1 MKARFCV
8 SYDRLGLVA
17 VTDDRQGSVA
27 STCKGLFLPH
37 TMYVHR
43 GSAVALLH
51 VIFTLG
57 PGRWKNCVWNIASL
71 MAEGGKKT
79 VKNVLAIKSSGK
91 GHMSVPSA
99 YGQLKQVTWPLL
111 SLIGWAYKNLFMGGN
126 PDSSVNCVNIHH
138 VNLIKFI
145 LWAITILSA
154 KYKVRFQV
162 LCIN

>member
-1 MKARFCV
+1 MTAKAPWPPPAKVYFFLTLCMSIVGRQWRCSMSSSLWDLADGRTVCGTLPV
-8 SYDRLGLVA
+8 SWQR
-17 VTDDRQGSVA
+17 
-27 STCKGLFLPH
+27 
-37 TMYVHR
+37 
-43 GSAVALLH
+43 
-51 VIFTLG
+51 
-57 PGRWKNCVWNIASL
+57 
-71 MAEGGKKT
+71 GGKKT

-111 SLIGWAYKNLFMGGN
+111 SLIGWAYKNLFMRGN
-126 PDSSVNCVNIHH
+126 PDSSVNCVKIHH